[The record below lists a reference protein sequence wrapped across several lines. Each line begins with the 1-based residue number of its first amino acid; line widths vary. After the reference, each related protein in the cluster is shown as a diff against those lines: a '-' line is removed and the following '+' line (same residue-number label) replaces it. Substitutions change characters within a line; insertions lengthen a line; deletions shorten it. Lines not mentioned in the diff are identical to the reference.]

1 VQRNFSFR
9 YAPRD
14 MRYAFCMSLALLID
28 FGSTFTKILAVDLTA
43 EEILAYAQSCTTVD
57 TDIMVGL
64 RRALELLPPLLKN
77 SPYECKLACSS
88 AAGGLG
94 MITIGLIPELSAEA
108 ARRAALGAGAKV
120 VKVYSFRL
128 STRELEELEGL
139 KPDILLLAGGT
150 DGGNREVI
158 LDNARLLAG
167 SRIECPILIAGNK
180 AAADEVQSILRA
192 GGKITL
198 LANNV
203 MPEVNVLN
211 VEPARDMIRK
221 VFIERIIAAKG
232 LKKAEEFVEGILM
245 PTPTAVLR
253 AAQLLSQGTGSEK
266 GMGDLVVVDIGG
278 ATTDVHSIGMGSP
291 VQAGVVRKGLPEP
304 LAKRTVE
311 GDLGLRYNAATIL
324 KLCGEGRILQH
335 TSLFQKDLS
344 SRLEVLSQCVEV
356 LPQTAEEQDLDFA
369 LAACAAQAAM
379 ERHAGSIEALW
390 GPQGQY
396 YLQYGKDLTGV
407 EHLIGTGGIFIHH
420 PQAGEILRMTL
431 FSPQEPFSLRPK
443 NPNIYSDARYCLY
456 AVGLLADRYPET
468 ASRIARKYLKK
479 WD

>member
-1 VQRNFSFR
+1 
-9 YAPRD
+9 
-14 MRYAFCMSLALLID
+14 MRHAFFMSLALLID
-28 FGSTFTKILAVDLTA
+28 FGSTFTKILAVDLAA

-64 RRALELLPPLLKN
+64 RRALDLLPSPLKN
-77 SPYECKLACSS
+77 ASYECKLSSSS

-94 MITIGLIPELSAEA
+94 MVTIGLIPELSAEA

-128 STRELEELEGL
+128 SVRELEELEGL

-167 SRIECPILIAGNK
+167 SRIESPILIAGNK
-180 AAADEVQSILRA
+180 TAADEVQSILRA
-192 GGKITL
+192 VGKITL
-198 LANNV
+198 LADNV

-211 VEPARDMIRK
+211 VEPAREMIRK

-232 LKKAEEFVEGILM
+232 LKRAEDFVEGILM
-245 PTPTAVLR
+245 PTPTAVLQ

-266 GMGDLVVVDIGG
+266 GLGDLVVVDIGG
-278 ATTDVHSIGMGSP
+278 ATTDVHSIGAGNP
-291 VQAGVVRKGLPEP
+291 VQAGVARKGLPEP

-311 GDLGLRYNAATIL
+311 GDLGLRYNAGTIF
-324 KLCGEGRILQH
+324 KLCGPERILENA
-335 TSLFQKDLS
+335 SLSHPDLS
-344 SRLEVLSQCVEV
+344 QKLERLSHCVET
-356 LPQTAEEQDLDFA
+356 LPESPEDKDLDFA
-369 LAACAAQAAM
+369 LAACAARAAM
-379 ERHAGSIEALW
+379 ERHTGSIEALW

-396 YLQYGKDLTGV
+396 YIQYGKDLTGV

-420 PQAGEILRMTL
+420 PQAGDILRKTL

-443 NPNIYSDARYCLY
+443 NPNLYTDARYCLY
-456 AVGLLADRYPET
+456 AVGLLADRYPEV
-468 ASRIARKYLKK
+468 AFRIARKYLKK
-479 WD
+479 WN